1 MRGVR
6 LATEGWEGQC
16 DKCRQWWPLDVE
28 NWIPRFGM
36 RRCRACHNE
45 ERKVYLRELRANN
58 PEMRAIH
65 RERSRENQRM
75 KRRVWGRDAFL
86 EYQRRWYADNYER
99 LNAERA
105 ERHLILAELEGRKI
119 RRTSREETPQTL
131 EWRRQYRERWEKE
144 HGPVRPP
151 QRAGMSVDER
161 RAYNREWMRRKRA
174 GVAA

>member
-6 LATEGWEGQC
+6 HSKDGWDGQC
-16 DKCRQWWPLDVE
+16 DKCRQWWPLDTEFWV
-28 NWIPRFGM
+28 PRFGM

-45 ERKVYLRELRANN
+45 ERKVYLRKLRADN

-86 EYQRRWYADNYER
+86 EYQRRWYAENHER

-105 ERHLILAELEGRKI
+105 ERHLILAELDGRTI
-119 RRTSREETPQTL
+119 RTSSREETPETL
-131 EWRRQYRERWEKE
+131 RIRKEYRKRWIEE
-144 HGPVRPP
+144 HGPIHTPP
-151 QRAGMSVDER
+151 SDKL
-161 RAYNREWMRRKRA
+161 RAYKRDWMRRKRA
-174 GVAA
+174 EAA